1 MAHKRTL
8 VLFAVLAV
16 LFSVWYPGF
25 LERMNERYARFLAS
39 VMIAGGEYTL
49 EDTEGWNTLYHNASS
64 EAAQIGIKRILIE
77 QALAEAIEKGRVAEK
92 ARAKELE
99 EFLKQSQAR

>member
-1 MAHKRTL
+1 MAHKRIL

-25 LERMNERYARFLAS
+25 LERMNERYARLLAS
-39 VMIAGGEYTL
+39 VMVATGDYTL
-49 EDTEGWNTLYHNASS
+49 ADTEGWNALYHNAPN
-64 EAAQIGIKRILIE
+64 ETAQTGIKKILIE
-77 QALAEAIEKGRVAEK
+77 QTLMEAIQKGRAAEQ

-99 EFLKQSQAR
+99 EFLKQSEVR